1 MKAAFVCLD
10 LFHVFACVTAELCS
24 VFAIVGISRTFS
36 LPDCKGSISKV
47 SMQNQLGPKLLVSSL
62 TTHDRPVLKWRLRVT
77 GNAAVEFGVVPSSL
91 AVNLAFQQLCCC
103 ISFHFISLHFIS
115 FLSIPFRST
124 PFIPLHS
131 LPLHSTPLHS
141 TPCHPTPV
149 HSIPFRSISCGIVT
163 QHAVKMHL
171 KTDNSAQSPCCRLV

>member
-1 MKAAFVCLD
+1 MKAVFVCLD

-103 ISFHFISLHFIS
+103 ISFHFISFHFIP
-115 FLSIPFRST
+115 FHSIPF
-124 PFIPLHS
+124 HS
-131 LPLHSTPLHS
+131 IHSTPLPSTSLHS
-141 TPCHPTPV
+141 TSLHSMSPHSSPL
-149 HSIPFRSISCGIVT
+149 HSIPFYLMRHCHSACC
-163 QHAVKMHL
+163 QNAL
-171 KTDNSAQSPCCRLV
+171 KD

>member
-1 MKAAFVCLD
+1 MKAVFVCLD

-103 ISFHFISLHFIS
+103 ISFHFISLHFIP
-115 FLSIPFRST
+115 FHSIPF
-124 PFIPLHS
+124 HS
-131 LPLHSTPLHS
+131 IHSTPLPSTSLHS
-141 TPCHPTPV
+141 TSLHSMSPHSSPL
-149 HSIPFRSISCGIVT
+149 HSIPFYLMRHCHSACC
-163 QHAVKMHL
+163 QNAL
-171 KTDNSAQSPCCRLV
+171 KD